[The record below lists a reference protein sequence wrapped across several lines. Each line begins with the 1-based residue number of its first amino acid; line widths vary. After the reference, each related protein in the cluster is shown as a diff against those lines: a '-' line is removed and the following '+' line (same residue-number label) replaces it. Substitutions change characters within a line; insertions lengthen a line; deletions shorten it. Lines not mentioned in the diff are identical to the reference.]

1 MKQPTNKPA
10 TNLDHNNPPE
20 DIKSIEFTNSA
31 IEKLKV
37 DNLDFKNKRYIE
49 IPFVVSKGSHL
60 KGLVLTISK
69 ATKTKNFTLRF
80 WMNERYQRYN
90 LGTYRSYKHSNDL
103 GFTCV
108 QLNKKQSN
116 LYNEHTNE
124 KGLYTTSPKI
134 ADKIKETKI
143 TNHQKEVLDNLT
155 LRDVILLICEAG
167 FPKFL
172 IDGASLSKIHLASI
186 FKFLAGYNWRAKKHL
201 LKTKGSWD

>member
-10 TNLDHNNPPE
+10 TILGHNNPPE
-20 DIKSIEFTNSA
+20 DIKSIEFTNTA

-90 LGTYRSYKHSNDL
+90 LGTYKSYKNSNDL

-108 QLNKKQSN
+108 QVKQIKLNI
-116 LYNEHTNE
+116 
-124 KGLYTTSPKI
+124 PKY
-134 ADKIKETKI
+134 KNRKYS
-143 TNHQKEVLDNLT
+143 
-155 LRDVILLICEAG
+155 G
-167 FPKFL
+167 
-172 IDGASLSKIHLASI
+172 
-186 FKFLAGYNWRAKKHL
+186 
-201 LKTKGSWD
+201 